1 MYEKKVKSILG
12 KNGIMYILC
21 QNGKLYQVVGYQT
34 AKIYEISPT
43 IWKTYAELTITGEK
57 IFLATD
63 SGLYRLDI

>member
-1 MYEKKVKSILG
+1 
-12 KNGIMYILC
+12 MYILC
-21 QNGKLYQVVGYQT
+21 QNGKLYQAVGYQT

-63 SGLYRLDI
+63 SGLYRLHI

>member
-1 MYEKKVKSILG
+1 
-12 KNGIMYILC
+12 MYILC

-63 SGLYRLDI
+63 L